1 MYGYEDRESKNW
13 SVKKIMK
20 WVGAGIGS
28 LLVLIALISAV
39 YSISPGYR
47 GVLITLGKVSQHS
60 YINGVG
66 FKWPFVS
73 SMIKMDVRTRKM
85 TDKTSTYTSDI
96 QIVVFVFLIT
106 YDLNPENIHILYEK
120 VGLDYEAKAILPSLN
135 DVLKDVIGKWQA
147 QELVANRDKARV
159 DVVAGL
165 QERLDRRFFQ
175 NITFQFINIDYSDK
189 FEGAIEDK
197 VIAEQKAQEAVNNTK
212 RIKEEAE
219 QKLISAKAEAEAM
232 EIKSEALSKN
242 KGLTEYEAVQ
252 RWDGRLPQY
261 MLGNS
266 VPFVNMGGKY
276 SDRRLK
282 KRFCFIRTSFFKPCM
297 KRGGCGR

>member
-1 MYGYEDRESKNW
+1 MLFKKTFYCFNFIFMYGYEDRESKNW

-20 WVGAGIGS
+20 WAGAGIGS
-28 LLVLIALISAV
+28 LLVLIALISAF

-96 QIVVFVFLIT
+96 QTADLEYTFT

-252 RWDGRLPQY
+252 KWDGKLPQY

-266 VPFVNMGGKY
+266 TPFVNLSGK
-276 SDRRLK
+276 
-282 KRFCFIRTSFFKPCM
+282 
-297 KRGGCGR
+297 

>member
-20 WVGAGIGS
+20 WAGAGIGS
-28 LLVLIALISAV
+28 LLVLIALISAF

-96 QIVVFVFLIT
+96 QTADLEYTFT

-165 QERLDRRFFQ
+165 QERLDRRFYQ

-252 RWDGRLPQY
+252 KWDGKLPQY

-266 VPFVNMGGKY
+266 TPFVNLSGK
-276 SDRRLK
+276 
-282 KRFCFIRTSFFKPCM
+282 
-297 KRGGCGR
+297 

>member
-20 WVGAGIGS
+20 WAGAGIGS
-28 LLVLIALISAV
+28 LLVLIALISAF

-96 QIVVFVFLIT
+96 QTAELEYTFT

-252 RWDGRLPQY
+252 KWDGKLPQY

-266 VPFVNMGGKY
+266 TPFVNLSGK
-276 SDRRLK
+276 
-282 KRFCFIRTSFFKPCM
+282 
-297 KRGGCGR
+297 